1 MPNEP
6 RSDFGVIELRRYA
19 LHPGKRDAL
28 IELFER
34 EFIESQEE
42 AGMVPV
48 GQYRDLDDVNSFV
61 WFRGFA
67 QMEQR
72 RSALEAFYTS
82 KTWIDNREAANA
94 TMVDSDNVLLLRS
107 ARPASGFDLRGLA
120 RSKDG
125 GQARGAKP
133 FVTATIL
140 MLERPADE
148 SLIAAFEDVTLPRI
162 RTRAQ
167 RIAYFVTEER
177 PNDFPQLP
185 VRKEFTFV
193 VAGICP
199 DKDAVEAWVRAFGAS
214 LFPGSLHSVIKSREV
229 LRLEPALRSLYQ

>member
-1 MPNEP
+1 MPNQP
-6 RSDFGVIELRRYA
+6 RSDFGVVELRRYA

-28 IELFER
+28 IQLFER

-42 AGMVPV
+42 AGMVPI
-48 GQYRDLDDVNSFV
+48 GHYRDLDDVDSFV
-61 WFRGFA
+61 WIRGFA

-72 RSALEAFYTS
+72 RRALQAFYTS
-82 KTWIDNREAANA
+82 KTWIDNRDAANA

-107 ARPASGFDLRGLA
+107 ARPASGFDIRGLA

-125 GQARGAKP
+125 AQGPGAKT
-133 FVTATIL
+133 FVASTIF
-140 MLERPADE
+140 MLDGPADE
-148 SLIAAFEDVTLPRI
+148 SLIAAFEEVTLPQL

-167 RIAYFVTEER
+167 RIAYFVSEER

-185 VRKEFTFV
+185 VRGEHAFA
-193 VAGICP
+193 VAGISP
-199 DKDAVEAWVRAFGAS
+199 DKDAVDAWVRAFDAS
-214 LFPGSLHSVIKSREV
+214 RFPGSVRSAIKSREV